1 MGGGFAAGGSEFEN
15 DGTLSEYT
23 KAQRPTSYNEGVAG
37 TCMCSSLLKN
47 SGQWCKWSVELS
59 SLRAPPGHPLS
70 TCLGMELHVIV
81 CKAPFSWF
89 LSYGI
94 ALVAPG

>member
-47 SGQWCKWSVELS
+47 SGQ
-59 SLRAPPGHPLS
+59 
-70 TCLGMELHVIV
+70 
-81 CKAPFSWF
+81 
-89 LSYGI
+89 
-94 ALVAPG
+94 